1 MTAKLLYDQGAQE
14 KKGGGFILGGLLV
27 VLYNLI
33 GKPGAIIVIALLIII
48 GIIVVMN
55 VSLIDFAKERSAQFK
70 NRYNAL
76 YEDDDEEAID
86 PEAALEAKRR
96 TKLDNIKVEQEKP
109 AVPVKKKKKKVKI
122 RRSRGK
128 RFMS

>member
-1 MTAKLLYDQGAQE
+1 
-14 KKGGGFILGGLLV
+14 
-27 VLYNLI
+27 
-33 GKPGAIIVIALLIII
+33 
-48 GIIVVMN
+48 MN

-109 AVPVKKKKKKVKI
+109 AAPVKKKKKKVKI

-128 RFMS
+128 RFTN